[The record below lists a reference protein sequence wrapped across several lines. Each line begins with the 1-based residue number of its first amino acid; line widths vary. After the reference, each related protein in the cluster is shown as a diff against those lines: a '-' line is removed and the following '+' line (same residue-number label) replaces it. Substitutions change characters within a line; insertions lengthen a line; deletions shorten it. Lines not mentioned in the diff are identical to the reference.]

1 MLRQAQYERG
11 GGGEALFVA
20 ADAATLRIV
29 PLDTLTLVYHR
40 ASGIT
45 HVVASPA
52 PELITALAAPLSL
65 DALMARLAAD
75 YDLPDA
81 DRAALAERLAE
92 LEAAGLVR
100 RA

>member
-1 MLRQAQYERG
+1 M
-11 GGGEALFVA
+11 VA
-20 ADAATLRIV
+20 DSATLRIV
-29 PLDTLTLVYHR
+29 PLDSLTLIYHR

-52 PELITALAAPLSL
+52 PELIAALAEPLSL
-65 DALMARLAAD
+65 DGLMARLAAD

-81 DRAALAERLAE
+81 DPAALAERLAE
-92 LEAAGLVR
+92 LEAAGLVA